1 MSDNKEPTYTA
12 ALIGCGR
19 IGYSLGLDKK
29 REQPASHTMALAGN
43 PRISLIAGCD
53 TDMQALNIWR
63 AANRHAIVYNDSANL
78 YARQKPDIVVV
89 AVNESAHLKEA
100 IDAIN
105 VQPRLVILEKPV
117 ALNLPEA
124 FRIQDAARDKNVP
137 VLVNH
142 ERRFAEDYIL
152 AKQYIPKIGLIQSIS
167 ANLYS
172 SLRVYSRAEERTGA
186 YSLLHDGT
194 HLVDIVLYLLGTANN
209 ASEVIQIQK
218 EAKYRDI
225 AAGGG
230 LLSHAAQIKKPE
242 GQMVNTMLHSPV
254 VTGVYKDE
262 KGDVRNLSAHYS
274 NSVCPDITI
283 SMSGRSRYFGFD
295 IDVRGTEGRICI
307 GNGYLKL
314 YKRAESRLYSGFYS
328 LERDRDVKIPKRTLY
343 FANMVQN
350 AVDFLDGK
358 AELKSTLQDGI
369 NALTVLEEIKSR
381 IKF

>member
-100 IDAIN
+100 LDAIN
-105 VQPRLVILEKPV
+105 AKPRLVILEKPV
-117 ALNLPEA
+117 ALNLSDA
-124 FRIQDAARDKNVP
+124 FKILDASSNNNVP
-137 VLVNH
+137 VLINH
-142 ERRFAEDYIL
+142 ERRFAEDYQI
-152 AKQYIPKIGLIQSIS
+152 AKKYIPQIGALQSINAS
-167 ANLYS
+167 LYS
-172 SLRVYSRAEERTGA
+172 SLRVYSSKEENSGA

-194 HLVDIVLYLLGTANN
+194 HLVDIVLYFLEREA
-209 ASEVIQIQK
+209 AESKIVEIQK
-218 EAKYRDI
+218 EVRT
-225 AAGGG
+225 GGG
-230 LLSHAAQIKKPE
+230 LLSHAVQMKKSE
-242 GQMVNTMLHSPV
+242 EQTVNTMLHSPV
-254 VTGVYKDE
+254 LTGLYRDD

-274 NSVCPDITI
+274 NDLCPDITI

-295 IDVRGTEGRICI
+295 IDIRGTEGRICV

-314 YKRAESRLYSGFYS
+314 YKRAESKLYSGFYS
-328 LERDRDVKIPKRTLY
+328 LEHDKDVKVPKRTLY
-343 FANMVQN
+343 FANMVEN
-350 AVDFLDGK
+350 AVEFLDGN
-358 AELKSTLQDGI
+358 AELKSTLKNGI
-369 NALTVLEEIKSR
+369 NALAVLEEIKALIR
-381 IKF
+381 F